1 MSFLP
6 RLHSLDRKPVLYLDV
21 AQLLL
26 SHPDAVFDWVLRQ
39 VLQLHVLLS
48 NCGIELDFSLIEPF

>member
-6 RLHSLDRKPVLYLDV
+6 RLHSLDRKPVLNLDV
-21 AQLLL
+21 AQFLL

-48 NCGIELDFSLIEPF
+48 NRGIELDFSLIEPF